1 MKKGVSY
8 SSCTSP
14 ISFSSLNSIK
24 FTDPNT
30 ASTYDISGIPAPAFF
45 DVSGFC
51 SFTIKGVSSDF
62 YPFLLTISPVLNAPI
77 SSINLNIQDSSKW
90 IFNSTSINAYAAVSS
105 FSLSLPLTVNS
116 IEARGDQNS
125 NSTIQILSV
134 PNGQLLE
141 FSAGSMNDLF
151 QVIFKLLFIIFFFK
165 FVFRFKIPYL
175 ENLDGETILR
185 GGVGIDVIE
194 ITTKLS
200 NEESYLKIYA
210 STYQCLALRGVTQS
224 SGIIKQVVEET
235 NVVQWSEINVKHY
248 YLYGSQNG
256 DPLTFSIQPI
266 SSDENVAINS
276 IGTSPLSFNTIY
288 FTGKFFVFFYHF
300 VYLYSLLSYQVVLRR
315 LSISLESK
323 KMDSTQS
330 LLEVQVDCL
339 KCFVILL
346 YLKNQTQMLLL
357 SLRLQKIIG
366 KQRNKKKIYIL
377 FYFFK

>member
-151 QVIFKLLFIIFFFK
+151 QVIFKLLFIIFF
-165 FVFRFKIPYL
+165 L
-175 ENLDGETILR
+175 N
-185 GGVGIDVIE
+185 
-194 ITTKLS
+194 
-200 NEESYLKIYA
+200 
-210 STYQCLALRGVTQS
+210 
-224 SGIIKQVVEET
+224 
-235 NVVQWSEINVKHY
+235 
-248 YLYGSQNG
+248 
-256 DPLTFSIQPI
+256 
-266 SSDENVAINS
+266 
-276 IGTSPLSFNTIY
+276 LSFVSR
-288 FTGKFFVFFYHF
+288 F
-300 VYLYSLLSYQVVLRR
+300 L
-315 LSISLESK
+315 ISK
-323 KMDSTQS
+323 T
-330 LLEVQVDCL
+330 
-339 KCFVILL
+339 
-346 YLKNQTQMLLL
+346 
-357 SLRLQKIIG
+357 
-366 KQRNKKKIYIL
+366 
-377 FYFFK
+377 